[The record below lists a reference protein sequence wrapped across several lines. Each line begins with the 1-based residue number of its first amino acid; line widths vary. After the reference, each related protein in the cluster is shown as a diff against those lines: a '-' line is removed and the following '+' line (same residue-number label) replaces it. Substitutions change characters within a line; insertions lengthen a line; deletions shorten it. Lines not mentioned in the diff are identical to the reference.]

1 MKNEKRN
8 LSLMRLAY
16 EPARPRRP
24 QAEQKALPGPLFDAT
39 VIGLAIA
46 FAIGSLFG

>member
-8 LSLMRLAY
+8 LSLWRLAY
-16 EPARPRRP
+16 EPKPTRR
-24 QAEQKALPGPLFDAT
+24 EQKPLPGPLFDAT

-46 FAIGSLFG
+46 FAIGSLVQ